1 MLEQSKGVAMAL
13 EIFVDEK
20 NKTFYW
26 EGTPSVEDMQGEYGF
41 WMANGY
47 TAIHGKAPDSVKK
60 KVNDQKLK
68 KVEAEKAEV
77 KRLNDIKAFNER
89 RDEIEKNLT
98 ESERE
103 YLESLRDKKGKI
115 NSQVRRSYLLMI
127 DDKNKLAN
135 EDDKKKFDD
144 AYRAEK
150 EEQARLKAIKEKY
163 KGSVIDN
170 ARKAVEYD
178 KMEKVN

>member
-1 MLEQSKGVAMAL
+1 MAL

-77 KRLNDIKAFNER
+77 KRLNDIKALNEKLP
-89 RDEIEKNLT
+89 DIEKNLT

-103 YLESLRDKKGKI
+103 YLDSLRDEKGKV
-115 NSQVRRSYLLMI
+115 NSQIRRSYLKMI
-127 DDKNKLAN
+127 SEKNALAN

-150 EEQARLKAIKEKY
+150 EKQAQKKAIKEKY
-163 KGSVIDN
+163 KGSIIDN

-178 KMEKVN
+178 NMEKVN